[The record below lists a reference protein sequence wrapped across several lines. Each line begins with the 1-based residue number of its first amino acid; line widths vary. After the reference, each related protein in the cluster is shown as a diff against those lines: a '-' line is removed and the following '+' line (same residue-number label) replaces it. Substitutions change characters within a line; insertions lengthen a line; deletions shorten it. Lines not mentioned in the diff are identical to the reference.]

1 MSRYHAY
8 LKKAVTYLENYKGE
22 QPFSIY
28 CKQLFAADRKMGS
41 TDRRLIRHYCYS
53 YFRVGAAFVHYSIEE
68 KILASVFLLSTSP
81 DPLVTSLK
89 PDWSPFFSED
99 IEVRMRLF
107 SATFNWSALFP
118 YELNLSGN
126 IELNDWL
133 RSQLR
138 QPDVFIR
145 LRPGKEKIAKEHIGK
160 LKLPVHSISPTC
172 ISFPAAVNLDLL
184 PGLNRDYVIQD
195 YSSQQID
202 QLLQL
207 VPTNVI
213 SSCWDC
219 CAASG
224 GKSILIKDR
233 FPAAQLT
240 VSDIRASILNQL
252 KNRLRDAAI
261 ATHQVVQL
269 DLEKRGSVPSSFL
282 FDLVVA
288 DVPCTGSGTWGR
300 TPEERVYFTSD
311 QLEQYVA
318 KQKKILSHITTTIKP
333 GGYLLYCT
341 CSVFEKENEQQ
352 ITEFVAS
359 SGFKVV
365 KMQLFN
371 GMPQK
376 ADSLFGALLQK
387 ISN

>member
-1 MSRYHAY
+1 
-8 LKKAVTYLENYKGE
+8 
-22 QPFSIY
+22 
-28 CKQLFAADRKMGS
+28 
-41 TDRRLIRHYCYS
+41 
-53 YFRVGAAFVHYSIEE
+53 
-68 KILASVFLLSTSP
+68 
-81 DPLVTSLK
+81 
-89 PDWSPFFSED
+89 
-99 IEVRMRLF
+99 
-107 SATFNWSALFP
+107 
-118 YELNLSGN
+118 
-126 IELNDWL
+126 
-133 RSQLR
+133 
-138 QPDVFIR
+138 
-145 LRPGKEKIAKEHIGK
+145 
-160 LKLPVHSISPTC
+160 
-172 ISFPAAVNLDLL
+172 
-184 PGLNRDYVIQD
+184 
-195 YSSQQID
+195 
-202 QLLQL
+202 

-261 ATHQVVQL
+261 ATHRVEQL
-269 DLEKRGSVPSSFL
+269 DLEQKGTIPSSFL

-318 KQKKILSHITTTIKP
+318 KQKKILSTITATIRP

-352 ITEFVAS
+352 ITDFATS
-359 SGFKVV
+359 SGFKIV